1 MKEKKQYIA
10 PTSIMVV
17 LSSMLN
23 AGDWN
28 PSDETGG
35 LVLGSGE
42 IDAGKGQGKEADIPD
57 TDAPLWED

>member
-1 MKEKKQYIA
+1 MKVKKQYIA

-28 PSDETGG
+28 PGDETGG
-35 LVLGSGE
+35 LGLGSGTKS
-42 IDAGKGQGKEADIPD
+42 ANLGQGKEADTPD
-57 TDAPLWED
+57 PDAPLWED

>member
-1 MKEKKQYIA
+1 
-10 PTSIMVV
+10 MVV

-35 LVLGSGE
+35 LVLGSRK
-42 IDAGKGQGKEADIPD
+42 IDAGMGQGKEADIPD